1 MRSLTASRM
10 PPRDQGGALQVF
22 VWSVLTNTAH
32 ITHRLFA
39 HLLCDRTACTRLQ
52 DALDRAVAEEF

>member
-1 MRSLTASRM
+1 M